1 VDSDWLSMFLS
12 FISWKKNHSEIK
24 SNDIVYV
31 CHYRYSRDVDF
42 ASLRI
47 RMVIKV
53 YSYTY
58 CVIVIAL
65 GVNSLY
71 RIDVQALVDA
81 KK

>member
-1 VDSDWLSMFLS
+1 
-12 FISWKKNHSEIK
+12 
-24 SNDIVYV
+24 
-31 CHYRYSRDVDF
+31 VDF

-65 GVNSLY
+65 GVNRLY